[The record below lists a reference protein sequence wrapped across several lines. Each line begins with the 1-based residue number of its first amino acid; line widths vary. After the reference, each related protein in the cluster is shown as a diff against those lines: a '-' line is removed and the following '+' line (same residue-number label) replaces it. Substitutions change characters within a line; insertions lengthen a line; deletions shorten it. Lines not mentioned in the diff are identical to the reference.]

1 MEHRKHCIVANDAA
15 PRTKPSNYP
24 EPFASRMN
32 GRTKKSLGDPFGLSQ
47 FGVNLTTLEQG
58 AATALHHRHSL
69 QDEWVYVL
77 QGEVTL
83 HIGGDELPM
92 KAGMCVGFR
101 AGSDAHHIENRSPVH
116 AVILEVGSRTQGDEV
131 SYPTD
136 DLVAVMNPAGKWVF
150 EHKDGRPY

>member
-1 MEHRKHCIVANDAA
+1 MEHLKHCIIANDAA

-32 GRTKKSLGDPFGLSQ
+32 GRTKKPLGDPFGLSQ

-58 AATALHHRHSL
+58 GASALHHQHSL

-83 HIGGDELPM
+83 HVGNDEFPM
-92 KAGMCVGFR
+92 QAGMCAGFR
-101 AGSDAHHIENRSPVH
+101 AGGEPHHIENRSSAN
-116 AVILEVGSRTQGDEV
+116 AVILEVGSRPPGDEV
-131 SYPTD
+131 SYPAD
-136 DLVAVMNPAGKWVF
+136 DLVAVMNAAGKWVF